1 MINIAICDDEP
12 NVRAYLSSL
21 VKKQDTEC
29 EIMEYASSG
38 EYLSAERNHDLL
50 FLDVEMRDHL
60 SGQDGAER
68 NGMWL
73 AREIRRMEKENQP
86 IIIFVTGYRE
96 YVFDA
101 FDVDAFQYLLK
112 PIDTKKFADVFQRA
126 VRRILDEQ
134 EQKKK
139 KLVIQYGSANKTI
152 PVSHIYYV
160 ESQNHK
166 AVIHAEEGAFEYYAK
181 MEELERELS
190 GKFYRIHRGYLVNLS
205 YVDGYNKLE
214 ATMMNGDKLLI
225 SKYKY
230 DGFVRAYLDYI
241 AEDSL

>member
-29 EIMEYASSG
+29 EITEYASAG
-38 EYLSAERNHDLL
+38 EYLSAGQKHDLL
-50 FLDVEMRDHL
+50 FLDVEMQDHL
-60 SGQDGAER
+60 SCQDGTER

-73 AREIRRMEKENQP
+73 AREIRRMEKETQP

-139 KLVIQYGSANKTI
+139 KLVIQYGSTNKTI

-166 AVIHAEEGAFEYYAK
+166 AVIHAVEGT
-181 MEELERELS
+181 
-190 GKFYRIHRGYLVNLS
+190 IHRGYLVNLS
-205 YVDGYNKLE
+205 YVDEYNKLE